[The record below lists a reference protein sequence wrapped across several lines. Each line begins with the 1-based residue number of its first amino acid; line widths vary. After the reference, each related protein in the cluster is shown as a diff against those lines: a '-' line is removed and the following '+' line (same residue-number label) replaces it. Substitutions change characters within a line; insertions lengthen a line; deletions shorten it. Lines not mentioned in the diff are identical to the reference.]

1 MYVLF
6 SKYMGG
12 NPVYQ
17 YKVGLDRVRYDSVVV
32 VCKVK

>member
-6 SKYMGG
+6 SKYMGGGGGGG

-17 YKVGLDRVRYDSVVV
+17 YKVGLDRL
-32 VCKVK
+32 

>member
-12 NPVYQ
+12 NSVYQ
-17 YKVGLDRVRYDSVVV
+17 YKVGLNRLWFSVVV